1 MNNSEIKTLADNFL
15 NLDDVQ
21 SALYNLKV
29 GDRLEEVISIFDQKH
44 LNNNV
49 DESTVNKLVE
59 YLNQEHNE
67 YLFNIGRG
75 LGSPMLYIALRK
87 EKEANQKNHT
97 SKTMLDLEKALNE
110 LGIQTDILYH
120 VDPDTLLTDEEFEN
134 DLNVYKSVLKP
145 R

>member
-1 MNNSEIKTLADNFL
+1 MNNSEIKALADNFL

-59 YLNQEHNE
+59 YLNQEHSD
-67 YLFNIGRG
+67 YIFNLGRG
-75 LGSPMLYIALRK
+75 FGAPHLYIAWRK
-87 EKEANQKNHT
+87 LKKRNEKNHE
-97 SKTMLDLEKALNE
+97 SKTMLDLEKELNKV
-110 LGIQTDILYH
+110 GIHTDILFH
-120 VDPDTLLTDEEFEN
+120 TDPDKLLTDDEFEF
-134 DLNVYKSVLKP
+134 DLTFYKSIFK
-145 R
+145 

>member
-1 MNNSEIKTLADNFL
+1 MKNNEIKALAEHLFT
-15 NLDDVQ
+15 LDDVQ
-21 SALYNLKV
+21 SALYNLTV
-29 GDRLEEVISIFDQKH
+29 GDRLEEIISIFDR
-44 LNNNV
+44 
-49 DESTVNKLVE
+49 NKLGNNYEISVINKAIE

-87 EKEANQKNHT
+87 EKETNKKNHT
-97 SKTMLDLEKALNE
+97 SKTMLDLEKALNQ